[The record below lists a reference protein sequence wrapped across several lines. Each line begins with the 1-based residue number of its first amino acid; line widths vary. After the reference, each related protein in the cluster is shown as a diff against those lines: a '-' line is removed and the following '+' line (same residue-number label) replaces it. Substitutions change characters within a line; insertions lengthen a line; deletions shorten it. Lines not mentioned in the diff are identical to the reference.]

1 MGILTLHNLGQSVN
15 CQDTFPQ
22 PFFFFLFFFLALIAL
37 TVEAHV
43 TNTPHCRFNTVVEL
57 KEEGEKRRN
66 HKNMGSFSK
75 MPFANNGAPRSSTDL
90 ERRDGG
96 GGHHGGTG
104 RCRAEDRQAG
114 GAAGHD
120 RRKVGAFYSK
130 EDPHCCESIDTLSI
144 IMSTGV
150 IGVHDG

>member
-1 MGILTLHNLGQSVN
+1 MN

-96 GGHHGGTG
+96 GGGHGYASPYNKPKYAMTVEKSEPST
-104 RCRAEDRQAG
+104 RKRIPIAVSPSIPFPSSCRRGLLECMMADVE
-114 GAAGHD
+114 
-120 RRKVGAFYSK
+120 
-130 EDPHCCESIDTLSI
+130 
-144 IMSTGV
+144 
-150 IGVHDG
+150 